1 MKAIYKRELRSYFNS
16 MIGYIFIAFF
26 VAFMGFYFMAYNLY
40 NGYPYFSYTLSA
52 TITIMLIAVPI
63 LTMKSFAEDKK
74 TKTDQLL
81 LTAPV
86 SVTQIVLGK
95 YLAMVTVFLIP
106 MLISCICPLIIKANG
121 QAYLLTDYSTILA
134 FFLMGCIFIAIG
146 MFISAL
152 TESQII
158 AAVGTFGILF
168 VLCLWSDLITF
179 LPSSSGGTVAGILIF
194 ITALAL
200 IIWGMTKN
208 WFMAAIVEAV
218 GCAVFLLL
226 YIIDDSI
233 FQNGLS
239 AILSRIDIRNAFN
252 NFASNN
258 IFDITGLIF
267 YLSMSFI
274 FVFLTVQVLLK
285 RRWS

>member
-1 MKAIYKRELRSYFNS
+1 MTAIYKRELKSYFNS
-16 MIGYIFIAFF
+16 MTGYVFIAFF
-26 VAFMGFYFMAYNLY
+26 TAFMGIYFMAYNLY
-40 NGYPYFSYTLSA
+40 SVYPYFSYALNSTM
-52 TITIMLIAVPI
+52 TILLIAVPV

-95 YLAMVTVFLIP
+95 YFAMVTVFLIP
-106 MLISCICPLIIKANG
+106 VLISCLCPLIIKANG
-121 QAYLLTDYSTILA
+121 EAYLLTDYASILA
-134 FFLMGCIFIAIG
+134 FFLLGCIFIAIG

-152 TESQII
+152 TESQVI

-168 VLCLWSDLITF
+168 VLCLWSDLISF
-179 LPSSSGGTVAGILIF
+179 LPSSEMGTVIGLLIFVTVFALIVWGVTRNWFVAAILEAAGIVSCFLVYIF
-194 ITALAL
+194 
-200 IIWGMTKN
+200 
-208 WFMAAIVEAV
+208 
-218 GCAVFLLL
+218 
-226 YIIDDSI
+226 DSSV

-239 AILSRIDIRNAFN
+239 AILSKIDIRNAFD
-252 NFASNN
+252 NFAYNN
-258 IFDITGLIF
+258 IFDVTGLIF

-274 FVFLTVQVLLK
+274 FIFLTVQVLLK

>member
-63 LTMKSFAEDKK
+63 LTMKSFAEDRK

-121 QAYLLTDYSTILA
+121 QAYLRTDYSTILA

-226 YIIDDSI
+226 YTIDDSV

>member
-1 MKAIYKRELRSYFNS
+1 M
-16 MIGYIFIAFF
+16 
-26 VAFMGFYFMAYNLY
+26 
-40 NGYPYFSYTLSA
+40 
-52 TITIMLIAVPI
+52 TILLIAVPV

-95 YLAMVTVFLIP
+95 YFAMVTVFLIP
-106 MLISCICPLIIKANG
+106 VLISCLCPLIIKANG
-121 QAYLLTDYSTILA
+121 EAYLLTDYASILA
-134 FFLMGCIFIAIG
+134 FFLLGCIFIAIG

-152 TESQII
+152 TESQVI

-168 VLCLWSDLITF
+168 VLCLWSDLISF
-179 LPSSSGGTVAGILIF
+179 LPSSEMGTVIGLLIFVTVFALIVWGVTRNWFVAAILEAAGIVSCFLVYIF
-194 ITALAL
+194 
-200 IIWGMTKN
+200 
-208 WFMAAIVEAV
+208 
-218 GCAVFLLL
+218 
-226 YIIDDSI
+226 DSSV

-239 AILSRIDIRNAFN
+239 AILSKIDIRNAFD
-252 NFASNN
+252 NFAYNN
-258 IFDITGLIF
+258 IFDVTGLIF

-274 FVFLTVQVLLK
+274 FIFLTVQVLLK

>member
-1 MKAIYKRELRSYFNS
+1 MTAIYKRELKSYFNS
-16 MIGYIFIAFF
+16 MTGYVFIAFF
-26 VAFMGFYFMAYNLY
+26 TAFMGIYFMAYNLY
-40 NGYPYFSYTLSA
+40 SGYPYFSYALNSTM
-52 TITIMLIAVPI
+52 TILLIAVPV

-95 YLAMVTVFLIP
+95 YFAMVTVFLIP
-106 MLISCICPLIIKANG
+106 VLISCLCPLIIKANG
-121 QAYLLTDYSTILA
+121 EAYLLTDYASIHA
-134 FFLMGCIFIAIG
+134 FFLLGCIFIAIG

-152 TESQII
+152 TESQVI

-168 VLCLWSDLITF
+168 VLCLWSDLISF
-179 LPSSSGGTVAGILIF
+179 LPSSEMGTVIGLLIFVTVFALIVWGVTRNWFVAAILEAAGIVSCFLVYIF
-194 ITALAL
+194 
-200 IIWGMTKN
+200 
-208 WFMAAIVEAV
+208 
-218 GCAVFLLL
+218 
-226 YIIDDSI
+226 DSSV

-239 AILSRIDIRNAFN
+239 AILSKIDIRNAFD
-252 NFASNN
+252 NFAYNN
-258 IFDITGLIF
+258 IFDVTGLIF

-274 FVFLTVQVLLK
+274 FIFLTVQVLLK

>member
-1 MKAIYKRELRSYFNS
+1 MTAIYKRELKSYFNS
-16 MIGYIFIAFF
+16 MTGYVFIAFF
-26 VAFMGFYFMAYNLY
+26 TAFMGIYFMAYNLY
-40 NGYPYFSYTLSA
+40 SGYPYFSYALNSTM
-52 TITIMLIAVPI
+52 TILLIAVPV

-95 YLAMVTVFLIP
+95 YFAMVTVFLIP
-106 MLISCICPLIIKANG
+106 VLISCLCPLIIKANG
-121 QAYLLTDYSTILA
+121 EAYLLTDYASILA
-134 FFLMGCIFIAIG
+134 FFLLGCIFIAIG

-152 TESQII
+152 TESQVI

-168 VLCLWSDLITF
+168 VLCLWSDLISF
-179 LPSSSGGTVAGILIF
+179 LPSSEMGTVIGLLIFVTVFALIVWGVTRNWFVAAILEAAGIVSCFIVYIF
-194 ITALAL
+194 
-200 IIWGMTKN
+200 
-208 WFMAAIVEAV
+208 
-218 GCAVFLLL
+218 
-226 YIIDDSI
+226 DSSV

-239 AILSRIDIRNAFN
+239 AILSKIDIRNAFD
-252 NFASNN
+252 NFAYNN
-258 IFDITGLIF
+258 IFDVTGLIF

-274 FVFLTVQVLLK
+274 FIFLTVQVLLK

>member
-1 MKAIYKRELRSYFNS
+1 MKAIYKRELKCYFNS

-63 LTMKSFAEDKK
+63 LTMKSFAEDRK

-146 MFISAL
+146 MFISVL

-179 LPSSSGGTVAGILIF
+179 LPLSSGGTVAGILIF